1 VELEAIV
8 PLEPI
13 AAATATA
20 AVDGRPR
27 DYSLVDSSTGRA
39 VGTVAVRLE
48 AAQRAPDGT
57 ARHVAADPHAAV
69 DALAAQGL
77 VSLVGLAPP
86 AGQGVRPFLDF
97 DPVDP
102 ATVADPNAQRQ
113 LHQLQTLGPFV
124 TPEYLQRHIAT
135 MREPEARRV
144 AERALAYHQ
153 ALAADSTACCREDVP
168 SPKAFRP
175 SSSRSTVV
183 LSGLGFNVH
192 TSSVAVAVTEQ
203 APAQSPQHRDP
214 AAEALYNTTCGA
226 PADHA
231 RDFGSVF
238 PASSGG
244 AGPQLSSPV
253 GGVSGGLR
261 RLEIKRQELAG
272 AVTQAQAELVSTVAQ
287 YFGERR
293 QNKASLSAP
302 THVPANYPGI
312 EPLRARLRESV
323 HALHHVTWICATRR
337 ANVFSQALGIAATT
351 YLGSLSDPART
362 NSMSPWPDVWKQYGY
377 LLSFEGMLSAAGKE
391 LGMIEDAF
399 VGIAMLRMVR
409 VVLVRDDGLPLARSQ
424 TLVPASPYVRW
435 IDLKTS
441 GEHATRQF
449 VLQIGLVASYYDQR
463 IPAALRGNAPVQ
475 LYPLLFQV
483 GVDIRQWGAN
493 AGTSVLSLLEEQK
506 NTLFTA
512 GSDRNPFETESANQ
526 AEPNAAAV
534 AGGIIDD
541 EDDDVGATDLD
552 VLVQLNWTG
561 FRLLNVYAGSVWSQ
575 QARSTESKVHPRLE
589 KLYQHILGSAG
600 KMNHNI
606 LVEAAAICRQ
616 LGGGAAVFCKSG
628 KDRTAMH
635 ITYKQAE
642 FIREYRQRHAAGA
655 GAADTLPPPVES
667 TIEIATLMRTHGT
680 RLPICEKN
688 VGQALYAFNSLQVKF
703 MPESLK
709 PPMNTLA
716 GFLKGGK
723 IFEGGGIES

>member
-1 VELEAIV
+1 
-8 PLEPI
+8 
-13 AAATATA
+13 
-20 AVDGRPR
+20 
-27 DYSLVDSSTGRA
+27 
-39 VGTVAVRLE
+39 
-48 AAQRAPDGT
+48 
-57 ARHVAADPHAAV
+57 
-69 DALAAQGL
+69 
-77 VSLVGLAPP
+77 
-86 AGQGVRPFLDF
+86 
-97 DPVDP
+97 
-102 ATVADPNAQRQ
+102 
-113 LHQLQTLGPFV
+113 
-124 TPEYLQRHIAT
+124 
-135 MREPEARRV
+135 
-144 AERALAYHQ
+144 
-153 ALAADSTACCREDVP
+153 
-168 SPKAFRP
+168 
-175 SSSRSTVV
+175 
-183 LSGLGFNVH
+183 
-192 TSSVAVAVTEQ
+192 
-203 APAQSPQHRDP
+203 
-214 AAEALYNTTCGA
+214 
-226 PADHA
+226 
-231 RDFGSVF
+231 
-238 PASSGG
+238 
-244 AGPQLSSPV
+244 
-253 GGVSGGLR
+253 
-261 RLEIKRQELAG
+261 
-272 AVTQAQAELVSTVAQ
+272 
-287 YFGERR
+287 
-293 QNKASLSAP
+293 
-302 THVPANYPGI
+302 
-312 EPLRARLRESV
+312 
-323 HALHHVTWICATRR
+323 
-337 ANVFSQALGIAATT
+337 
-351 YLGSLSDPART
+351 
-362 NSMSPWPDVWKQYGY
+362 
-377 LLSFEGMLSAAGKE
+377 MLSAAGKE